1 MLKLLLIAVTAATAA
16 TAAAAAAKAAI
27 FSRKTPQQ
35 SNYINVSASDRIYE
49 PSGNPALPDIDQD
62 DMECLYI

>member
-1 MLKLLLIAVTAATAA
+1 MLKLLLIAVTAETAA
-16 TAAAAAAKAAI
+16 TAAAAAKAEI